1 MPPVPRAL
9 ISRNPLDWLRVF
21 GPGAIIASLTI
32 GTGELIFST
41 RGGVIFGYPI
51 LFPFLLIC
59 VLKWTLAYSAARHMV
74 LAGVHPLQRWM
85 DVPFGPRGWLTILF
99 FLLGAAFIPVW
110 VSFHSSILGELLA
123 MLTGTRQY
131 LGGATM
137 HLWGSG
143 VLLSVFAL
151 AIAGGY
157 AALEK
162 TQLVI
167 IAGMLVAVIAT
178 LIWFGP
184 DWLELLRGFV
194 VPQRLEYP
202 AWIADSTNEAAR
214 TIADRP
220 VWVELSTYVGVIG
233 GAGYDYLAYTSYL
246 RDKQWG
252 NAALPAID
260 RASPSQFADGTL
272 TGPGSLDDKSLRQ
285 WIRAPLIDCTLSFVA
300 VLVFSAV
307 FVAAGKLVL
316 APAQQIPIEG
326 KFLEFQAQFVT
337 LLDPRLYWLYIAA
350 VFMTMLGTLYGTLEV
365 APTILRETMLAVGM
379 SRRAFADARQMRNL
393 AIGWCT
399 AIALVVLAV
408 GFVYQVRAGID
419 KPPGLL
425 AILTPVNF
433 FTNVLAC
440 GIICLLNPWMDR
452 RLPVQHR
459 MPVALVA
466 LNLIGGFA
474 FILAAL
480 RAYWV
485 YSGWLAMGILLGI
498 FAIGIVVAWLVNRA
512 GKRS

>member
-350 VFMTMLGTLYGTLEV
+350 VFMTMLGTL
-365 APTILRETMLAVGM
+365 
-379 SRRAFADARQMRNL
+379 
-393 AIGWCT
+393 
-399 AIALVVLAV
+399 
-408 GFVYQVRAGID
+408 
-419 KPPGLL
+419 
-425 AILTPVNF
+425 
-433 FTNVLAC
+433 
-440 GIICLLNPWMDR
+440 
-452 RLPVQHR
+452 
-459 MPVALVA
+459 
-466 LNLIGGFA
+466 
-474 FILAAL
+474 
-480 RAYWV
+480 
-485 YSGWLAMGILLGI
+485 
-498 FAIGIVVAWLVNRA
+498 
-512 GKRS
+512 